1 MALEG
6 LHIRVPASTSNLG
19 PGLDTLGLAL
29 QLYLDVTVRRV
40 TDEGRIVCTF
50 EGKEPEGENKLAGAY
65 ETAAERERV
74 RAPGLH
80 VDIRNDIPVRTGLG
94 SSAAA
99 VVAGLRLFEAA
110 NGERSSQWRLSLAT
124 ELEGHPDNATPAVL
138 GGFTVSCQC
147 DDGSVRA
154 VAVPW
159 PERIHVLVATPP
171 DGLETAVARRA
182 LPRTIA
188 RADAVFNLQRVALL
202 LQAIRTERFEHLSEA
217 LRDRWHQSYRVPLV
231 PVLVEALAL
240 RHPALIG
247 TFLSG
252 AGPSV
257 IALTEGPSPDV
268 EDLLRATY
276 AARGLRCEIRRVAVH
291 QPE

>member
-1 MALEG
+1 MILEG

-40 TDEGRIVCTF
+40 TDDGRIVCRF
-50 EGKEPEGENKLAGAY
+50 EGKEPEGENKLARAY

-74 RAPGLH
+74 QAPGLH
-80 VDIRNDIPVRTGLG
+80 VDIRSDIPVRTGLG
-94 SSAAA
+94 TSAAA

-110 NGERSSQWRLSLAT
+110 TGERTSRWRLSLAT
-124 ELEGHPDNATPAVL
+124 ELEGHPDNAASAVL

-154 VAVPW
+154 IAMPW

-171 DGLETAVARRA
+171 DGLETVVARRA
-182 LPRTIA
+182 LPPTIA

-202 LQAIRTERFEHLSEA
+202 LQAIRTERFDLLSEA
-217 LRDRWHQSYRVPLV
+217 LRDRWHQSYRIPLV
-231 PVLVEALAL
+231 RVLPDVLAL
-240 RHPALIG
+240 RHPALVG

-257 IALTEGPSPDV
+257 VALTDGASPDV

-276 AARGLRCEIRRVAVH
+276 AARGVPCEIRRVPVH